1 MTADAAKGASP
12 KVTVLGAGPA
22 GIAAAYALTKGR
34 AGARAE
40 ARAEGSAGGR
50 AQVEV
55 LERAAV
61 AGGNS
66 TSFLIDGIWCDYGSH
81 RFHPVAD
88 PQVLADVKVLLGP
101 DLLLQPRHGRI
112 RLGGRWI
119 HFPLKLQDALLRLP
133 PAFAASLIADMAL
146 KRFRRKSPGPRSFST
161 VLLDG
166 LGPTISKNFYFP
178 YVRKLWGLDPE
189 RLAVTLAERRVSG
202 SSIGKILGK
211 MMRMVPGLRGETTGR
226 FYYPKRG
233 FGQISG
239 AMMAAAE
246 SQGAAFRFGTD
257 IVRIEREGNR
267 VTAVVTQD
275 GGVETRHEADQVYS
289 TIPLTTVVRLM
300 DPPPPPEVVAAAKA
314 IRFRGMILV
323 YLILGTDRFTEYDA
337 HYFPE
342 LSIPISRMSEPK
354 NYSSAAE
361 PKGRTILCAELPC
374 DPGERWWDMS
384 DAELGRHYCDW
395 LGRLGLPVT
404 VPVIRTETRRIAHA
418 YPVYDLDYQRHFE
431 TVDTWLS
438 SLDGFLGFG
447 RQGLFAHDNTHHA
460 FAMAY
465 AAADVLMP
473 DGGIDRAK
481 WAAHRH
487 EFESHRVED

>member
-1 MTADAAKGASP
+1 MTADAAKGGSP
-12 KVTVLGAGPA
+12 KVIVLGAGPA
-22 GIAAAYALTKGR
+22 GIAAAYALTKGQT
-34 AGARAE
+34 
-40 ARAEGSAGGR
+40 
-50 AQVEV
+50 QVEV
-55 LERAAV
+55 LERASV

-88 PQVLADVKVLLGP
+88 PQVLADVKALLGP

-119 HFPLKLQDALLRLP
+119 HFPLKLQDALPKLP

-146 KRFRRKSPGPRSFST
+146 KKFRRKASGPRSFSS

-166 LGPTISKNFYFP
+166 LGPTISEHFYFP
-178 YVRKLWGLDPE
+178 YVRKLWGLEPD

-211 MMRMVPGLRGETTGR
+211 MLRMVPGVRGATTGR
-226 FYYPKRG
+226 FYYPKQG

-246 SQGAAFRFGTD
+246 SQGAAFRFGAD
-257 IVRIEREGNR
+257 ILRIERDGNR
-267 VTAVVTQD
+267 VTGIITKD
-275 GGVETRHEADQVYS
+275 GGAEARHEADQVYS
-289 TIPLTTVVRLM
+289 TIPLTTVIRLM
-300 DPPPPPEVVAAAKA
+300 DPAPPPEVVAAAKS

-354 NYSSAAE
+354 NYSSATG

-374 DPGERWWDMS
+374 DPGERWWDMA
-384 DAELGRHYCDW
+384 DDELGRHYCDW
-395 LGRLGLPVT
+395 LGSLGLPVT
-404 VPVIRTETRRIAHA
+404 VPVIRCETRRIAHA
-418 YPVYDLDYQRHFE
+418 YPVYDIDYQRHFE
-431 TVDTWLS
+431 TVDRWLS
-438 SLDGFLGFG
+438 SLDGFLSFG

-465 AAADVLMP
+465 AAAGVLTP
-473 DGGIDRAK
+473 GGGIDRER

>member
-1 MTADAAKGASP
+1 MTADPAKGAGP

-22 GIAAAYALTKGR
+22 GIAAAYALTGNATGR
-34 AGARAE
+34 RAR
-40 ARAEGSAGGR
+40 
-50 AQVEV
+50 VEV

-88 PQVLADVKVLLGP
+88 PQVLADVKALLGP

-119 HFPLKLQDALLRLP
+119 HFPLKLQDALLKLP

-166 LGPTISKNFYFP
+166 LGPTISENFYFP
-178 YVRKLWGLDPE
+178 YVRKLWGLDPD

-226 FYYPKRG
+226 FYYPKKG

-246 SQGAAFRFGTD
+246 SQGAAFRFGAD

-395 LGRLGLPVT
+395 LGQLGLPVT

-465 AAADVLMP
+465 AAADVLTP
-473 DGGIDRAK
+473 EGGIDRAK
-481 WAAHRH
+481 WAVHRH